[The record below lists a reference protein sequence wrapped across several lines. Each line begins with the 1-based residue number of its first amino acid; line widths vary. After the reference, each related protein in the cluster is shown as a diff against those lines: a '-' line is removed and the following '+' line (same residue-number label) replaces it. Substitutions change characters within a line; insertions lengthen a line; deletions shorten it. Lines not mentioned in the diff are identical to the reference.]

1 MSADVFAIIVTI
13 VFAAAGVAAAV
24 LGWRRARSV
33 RAVVR
38 GLSTTFTVVGLWITG
53 VLALLLGGVRAV
65 IDWIAAQR
73 LTAQMWTG
81 IGVLAA
87 GVVLYVVSTQLTPVT
102 RAQARSHREEL
113 SGTERPAVSRPAGGA
128 PVARPVPKES
138 KKSRD
143 TAVLGTEDDAE
154 ITQILRKHGI
164 E

>member
-13 VFAAAGVAAAV
+13 VLAAAGVAAAV

-38 GLSTTFTVVGLWITG
+38 GLSASFMVVGLWATG
-53 VLALLLGGVRAV
+53 VLTLLLGGVRAV
-65 IDWIAAQR
+65 ISWITAQR
-73 LTAQMWTG
+73 LTTQMWVG
-81 IGVLAA
+81 IAVTAV

-102 RAQARSHREEL
+102 RAEARKRREEL
-113 SGTERPAVSRPAGGA
+113 AGTPHPVVTPPAGGA
-128 PVARPVPKES
+128 AVARPAPKQS
-138 KKSRD
+138 KNSGD
-143 TAVLGTEDDAE
+143 TAVLGADDDAE

>member
-13 VFAAAGVAAAV
+13 VLAAAGVAAAV

-38 GLSTTFTVVGLWITG
+38 GLSASFMVVGLWVTG

-65 IDWIAAQR
+65 IDWIAKQH
-73 LTAQMWTG
+73 LSTQMWVG
-81 IGVLAA
+81 IVVGGV
-87 GVVLYVVSTQLTPVT
+87 GIVLYAVSTQLTPVT
-102 RAQARSHREEL
+102 RAEARKRREEL
-113 SGTERPAVSRPAGGA
+113 AGAPRLAAAPPTGGA
-128 PVARPVPKES
+128 AVARPAS
-138 KKSRD
+138 QRTRRSQD
-143 TAVLGTEDDAE
+143 TAVLGADDDAE